1 LAVEFYQEVNSNYYL
16 FSQGNA
22 MRVAKIF

>member
-22 MRVAKIF
+22 MKVAKIF